1 MMDAAKS
8 SETLLLY
15 TASQEDVNL
24 NYTDVVLPINLLI
37 LRSFKDA
44 FFTWKLQTDR
54 TIVLD
59 VGVWKEFVVVW
70 GKPRKSSVRDNMLL
84 MRDSNSG
91 PKECDTRV
99 LTTSQL
105 IKQLINHW

>member
-44 FFTWKLQTDR
+44 FFT
-54 TIVLD
+54 
-59 VGVWKEFVVVW
+59 
-70 GKPRKSSVRDNMLL
+70 
-84 MRDSNSG
+84 
-91 PKECDTRV
+91 
-99 LTTSQL
+99 
-105 IKQLINHW
+105 